1 MEELPFE
8 DIINDSI
15 RIRTFQS
22 SVDADELKWHYDN
35 EDRKIEVL
43 KSEGWML
50 QMDDELPKPLIE
62 GEFYYIPKGVYH
74 RAIKGSGDLI
84 VKIQFT

>member
-1 MEELPFE
+1 MEELPFQE
-8 DIINDSI
+8 IIDDSF

-22 SVDADELKWHYDN
+22 SVDADELKWHFDN

-43 KSEGWML
+43 KSDGWML

-74 RAIKGSGDLI
+74 RAIKGSGDLV
-84 VKIQFT
+84 VKIQFI